1 MNSAEIKR
9 LTHLSVAGNANAKRK
24 LSNAFKQAI
33 KNLAEYRK
41 KEAAARAKANANAR
55 AANEL
60 AVATVLSAGLPPLSR
75 AQTAA
80 RNNGAKALMKIKKPW

>member
-9 LTHLSVAGNANAKRK
+9 LTHLSVAGNENARRK
-24 LSNAFKQAI
+24 LSNALKQAI
-33 KNLAEYRK
+33 KNLEAYRK
-41 KEAAARAKANANAR
+41 QEAAAAR

-60 AVATVLSAGLPPLSR
+60 AVANMLSAGLPPLSR
-75 AQTAA
+75 AQTIA

>member
-9 LTHLSVAGNANAKRK
+9 LTHLSVAGNENAKRK
-24 LSNAFKQAI
+24 LSNALKQAV
-33 KNLAEYRK
+33 KNLEEYRK
-41 KEAAARAKANANAR
+41 KEAAAAR

-60 AVATVLSAGLPPLSR
+60 AVANMLSVGLPPLSR

>member
-9 LTHLSVAGNANAKRK
+9 LTHLSVNGNANAKRQ

-41 KEAAARAKANANAR
+41 KEAAARAR
-55 AANEL
+55 AEANE
-60 AVATVLSAGLPPLSR
+60 ASIVAILSAGLPTPRPLSR
-75 AQTAA
+75 AQKAEVNKTARA
-80 RNNGAKALMKIKKPW
+80 VFSIKNVGKK

>member
-1 MNSAEIKR
+1 MNSKEIER
-9 LTHLSVAGNANAKRK
+9 LTHLAVAGNENAKRR
-24 LSNAFKQAI
+24 LSNAMKQAV

-41 KEAAARAKANANAR
+41 QEAAARAKANANAR

-60 AVATVLSAGLPPLSR
+60 AVANMLSAGLPPLSR